1 CDAHARDRNSLRDGR
16 RSRRLRRG
24 ARARGRAAHRQVPR
38 RVRTARTRA
47 SHRLVRIPEACRGTT
62 TMTTKN
68 TRDIVLS
75 VELDA
80 SPEDV
85 FRAVTD
91 GTELAKWL
99 APEARVTAPEGG
111 KKGSIWISWGE
122 GMSVENEIEILDAP
136 KRFRHPSGKNAETKA
151 PLYADWSIEAREG
164 GKTTLRLVHS
174 GFSAGADWDNEY
186 EAHARGWRL
195 MLQNLRHY
203 FARHAHQPAAHLP
216 FMSKVESPR
225 AAIWKALL
233 GKFGLSAAPKVGDAF
248 RFTTPKGDVLTGV
261 LDLVVD
267 TRDLAFVVREYD
279 DALLRFNLEG
289 KPDATS
295 TFVYAYAIA

>member
-1 CDAHARDRNSLRDGR
+1 MNK
-16 RSRRLRRG
+16 
-24 ARARGRAAHRQVPR
+24 
-38 RVRTARTRA
+38 
-47 SHRLVRIPEACRGTT
+47 
-62 TMTTKN
+62 KN
-68 TRDIVLS
+68 TRDIQLS

-91 GTELAKWL
+91 GTEIAKWL

-122 GMSVENEIEILDAP
+122 GMSVEHEIEIFDAP
-136 KRFRHPSGKNAETKA
+136 KRIRHPSGKNGETKA

-164 GKTTLRLVHS
+164 GKATLRLVHS

-186 EAHARGWRL
+186 EAHARGWKL

-203 FARHAHQPAAHLP
+203 FARHAHEPASHIP

-225 AAIWKALL
+225 GSIWKTLL
-233 GKFGLSAAPKVGDAF
+233 DKLGFSAAPKVGDHF
-248 RFTTPKGDVLTGV
+248 RLTTPNGDVLTGV
-261 LDLVVD
+261 VDLVKE
-267 TRDLAFVVREYD
+267 TRDLALVVREYD
-279 DALLRFNLEG
+279 DALVRFNLEG
-289 KPDATS
+289 KADAPS
-295 TFVYAYAIA
+295 TFVYAYVIAYGAERERAGTLLEAAKSAMSN